1 MLLANNVFEMER
13 MSEDI
18 ALPVNII
25 LGFVI
30 PIMFVVGK
38 IRKKFENITV

>member
-13 MSEDI
+13 LSEDI
-18 ALPVNII
+18 ALPVNIV

-30 PIMFVVGK
+30 PTIMFVIGK
-38 IRKKFENITV
+38 IRKKV